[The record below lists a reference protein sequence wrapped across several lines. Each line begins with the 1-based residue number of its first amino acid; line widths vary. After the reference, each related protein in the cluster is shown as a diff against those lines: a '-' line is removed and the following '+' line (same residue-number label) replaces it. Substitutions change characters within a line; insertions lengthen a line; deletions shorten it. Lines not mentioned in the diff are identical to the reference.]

1 MTIATLAQVLDLAAE
16 GGFCAAGLVTQGWED
31 ARAFIEAA
39 EETGLPIILQ
49 AGPGCR
55 RHTPTPVI
63 GNMLRHLAERASV
76 PVACHIDHA
85 YTLAECIE
93 GLECGFTSVMIDG
106 SALPLEENIVLTATV
121 VEAAR
126 RAGASVEG
134 EVGVVG
140 YVDGRPS
147 ASTSPEDAGLFE
159 KETGVDALAISIGNV
174 HLNQARSSSF
184 DFEALRA
191 IEAATTC
198 PLVIH
203 GGSGA
208 PLETRRRLA
217 RESRVRKLNIGT
229 ELRMAFGRALRG
241 VLAERPESFDRIE
254 ILAATIPELRRE
266 TVATLNSLRG

>member
-1 MTIATLAQVLDLAAE
+1 MTVATLAQVLDLAAQ
-16 GGFCAAGLVTQGWED
+16 GGFCAAGLVVLGWED
-31 ARAFIEAA
+31 ARAFVEAA

-63 GNMLRHLAERASV
+63 GKMMRYLAERASV
-76 PVACHIDHA
+76 PVCCHIDHA
-85 YTLAECIE
+85 YTLAECVEGIE
-93 GLECGFTSVMIDG
+93 HGFTSVMIDG
-106 SALPLEENIVLTATV
+106 SALPLTENIALTASV

-134 EVGVVG
+134 EVGIVG
-140 YVDGRPS
+140 YVDGKAS
-147 ASTSPEDAGLFE
+147 ASTSSEEAGALE
-159 KETGVDALAISIGNV
+159 RATGVDALAISIGNV
-174 HLNQARSSSF
+174 HLNQERSSSF

-191 IEAATTC
+191 IQAATTV

-229 ELRMAFGRALRG
+229 ELRMAFGRALRAG
-241 VLAERPESFDRIE
+241 LNERPETFDRNE
-254 ILAATIPELRRE
+254 ILSATIPALRAE